1 VETGDARWFTSGDIG
16 ALPVSPAMRLRIGHA
31 LTPGRP
37 CHIG

>member
-1 VETGDARWFTSGDIG
+1 
-16 ALPVSPAMRLRIGHA
+16 LPVSPAMRLRIGHA